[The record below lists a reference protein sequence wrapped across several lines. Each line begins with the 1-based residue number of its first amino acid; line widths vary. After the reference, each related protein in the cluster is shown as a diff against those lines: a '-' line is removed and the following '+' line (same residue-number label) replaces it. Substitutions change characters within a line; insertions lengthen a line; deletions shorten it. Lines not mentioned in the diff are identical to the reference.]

1 MTQNDIDTRLKHIL
15 TTTRVI
21 GLVGLSHKPDRASN
35 RVAGFLTRMGYR
47 VIGVNPGLAGQ
58 EMFGETV
65 VASVADLPPETDMID
80 LFRRSETIEPIVD
93 DALDHLPNLRTVW
106 MQLEIFN
113 APSRTKAEAKGIEV
127 VEDRC
132 PAIEYPRL
140 IGSDALSDL
149 VG

>member
-1 MTQNDIDTRLKHIL
+1 MTQTDIDSRLKQIL

-21 GLVGLSHKPDRASN
+21 GLVGLSHKPERASH
-35 RVAGFLTRMGYR
+35 RVAGFLTRKGYR

-65 VASVADLPPETDMID
+65 VAKVSDLPAETDMID
-80 LFRRSETIEPIVD
+80 LFRRAETIEPIVD
-93 DALDHLPNLRTVW
+93 EALEALPNLRTVW

-113 APSRTKAEAKGIEV
+113 AAARTKAEARGIEV

-140 IGSDALSDL
+140 IGDGVL

>member
-1 MTQNDIDTRLKHIL
+1 MSQTDIDTRLIQIL

-21 GLVGLSHKPDRASN
+21 GLVGLSHKPERASF
-35 RVAGFLTRMGYR
+35 RVARFLASKGYR

-65 VASVADLPPETDMID
+65 VASVEDLPAETDMID
-80 LFRRSETIEPIVD
+80 LFRRSDAIEPIVD
-93 DALDHLPNLRTVW
+93 AALEALPNLRTVW
-106 MQLEIFN
+106 MQLEIYN
-113 APSRTKAEAKGIEV
+113 APARTKAEARGIEV
-127 VEDRC
+127 VENRC

-140 IGSDALSDL
+140 IGADAL

>member
-1 MTQNDIDTRLKHIL
+1 MTYADENARLKHIL

-21 GLVGLSHKPDRASN
+21 GLVGLSHKPERASF
-35 RVAGFLTRMGYR
+35 RVARFLSEKGYR

-65 VASVADLPPETDMID
+65 RASVADLPTETDMID
-80 LFRRSETIEPIVD
+80 LFRRSEAIELIVNE
-93 DALDHLPNLRTVW
+93 ALAALPNLRTVW
-106 MQLEIFN
+106 MQLDIFN
-113 APSRTKAEAKGIEV
+113 AAAREKAQARGIEV

-140 IGSDALSDL
+140 IGDGAL